1 MQTETTAAPEAAA
14 HNEREPVIV
23 MEHVKKKFGDNE
35 VLKDINLQ
43 LNKGEN
49 LVILGR
55 SGQGKSVTIKCLIG
69 LLEPDAGHIE
79 IMGQSVTELG
89 YNELKELRL
98 GVGFLFQSGSLYD
111 SMSVRDNLEFPLIRV
126 RNIRKQSELDRRV
139 AQVLEEIGL
148 PDIADKM
155 PSGLSGGM
163 RKRVA
168 LARALILHPKIMLY
182 DEPTTGLDTITSK
195 EISQLI
201 MDMKQRYETSSIIIT
216 HDMSCARITAD
227 RILVMNEGVFIAS
240 GTYDE
245 LEQSEDAFVRSFF
258 K

>member
-1 MQTETTAAPEAAA
+1 
-14 HNEREPVIV
+14 
-23 MEHVKKKFGDNE
+23 
-35 VLKDINLQ
+35 
-43 LNKGEN
+43 
-49 LVILGR
+49 
-55 SGQGKSVTIKCLIG
+55 
-69 LLEPDAGHIE
+69 
-79 IMGQSVTELG
+79 
-89 YNELKELRL
+89 
-98 GVGFLFQSGSLYD
+98 
-111 SMSVRDNLEFPLIRV
+111 MSVRDNLEFPLIRV